1 MLSYGSTE
9 NYFRFQNGFSYLAD
23 VKPIINKH
31 MSMLSLCVYYDLYEY
46 NCFVPWRMTMMLL
59 RSFYSL

>member
-31 MSMLSLCVYYDLYEY
+31 QFE
-46 NCFVPWRMTMMLL
+46 FI
-59 RSFYSL
+59 